1 MNRSEIYYVSV
12 LTFAVFWSVVGAAML
27 LQSVREAN
35 RGWAWYWAAMFAVSS
50 LVAAYCFEKLL
61 SGGGMA

>member
-1 MNRSEIYYVSV
+1 MNRSETYYASV
-12 LTFAVFWSVVGAAML
+12 LAFAVFWSVVSAAML

-35 RGWAWYWAAMFAVSS
+35 RGSAWYWAAIFAVSS

-61 SGGGMA
+61 SGGGAA